1 MKHCEDCIHDEVC
14 GMWAVDSGIPFVNA
28 DTCVHYK
35 AKNGVVLLP
44 RNAGDWVYRLNR
56 VVWDDECCHCDHYR
70 VGGFGDPSECGRTED
85 GRKHPDCIKITEE
98 VLTQDEINHYLRTHA
113 FGEYIFHSRA
123 EAEQALKDMQRGD
136 IDA

>member
-44 RNAGDWVYRLNR
+44 RNAGDWVYRLNM
-56 VVWDDECCHCDHYR
+56 
-70 VGGFGDPSECGRTED
+70 
-85 GRKHPDCIKITEE
+85 KHPDCIKITEE